1 METKLTEQN
10 YWVSVQGNTNLNL
23 PDNNPVKVWIEN
35 NFNFS
40 EINNCIEIGC
50 FPGRYLT
57 IFGNQGIEVNGLDFI
72 PEVESLKSA
81 FENSNYLTGSF
92 INADFT
98 NYTPQE
104 KYDCVVSFGFIE
116 HFINWDIILE
126 KHIDYVKENGYI
138 ILEVPNFRGFFQR
151 LPRYLFDFQNY
162 KRHNVKSMDLEK
174 WKKILIENNFD
185 IVNAEYFGGYEL
197 WNENNNK
204 NRFFLK
210 TKLITEK
217 LFLKIKRL
225 LYPNVSNHKSFS
237 SYMGIIAKKNV

>member
-1 METKLTEQN
+1 MITKLTEQN
-10 YWVSVQGNTNLNL
+10 YWVNAQGNVNLNL
-23 PDNNPVKVWIEN
+23 PDNNPIKFWIEN

-72 PEVESLKSA
+72 PEVELLKSV
-81 FENSNYLTGSF
+81 FENSNYLAGGF

-98 NYTPQE
+98 NYTPIE

-126 KHIDYVKENGYI
+126 KHLEYVNDNGYI

-174 WKKILIENNFD
+174 WKNILIENNFE
-185 IVNAEYFGGYEL
+185 IINAEYFGGYEL
-197 WNENNNK
+197 WNENNKN

-217 LFLKIKRL
+217 ILLKIKTL

-237 SYMGIIAKKNV
+237 SYMGIIAKKKC

>member
-1 METKLTEQN
+1 MKLTEQN
-10 YWVSVQGNTNLNL
+10 YWVNAQGNINLNL
-23 PDNNPVKVWIEN
+23 ADNNPIKVWIEN

-40 EINNCIEIGC
+40 KINNCIEIGC

-72 PEVESLKSA
+72 PEIEMLKTV
-81 FENSNYLTGSF
+81 FENNNYLAGHF

-98 NYTPQE
+98 NYNPKK

-116 HFINWDIILE
+116 HFKNWNVIFE
-126 KHIDYVKENGYI
+126 KHIDYVNENGYI
-138 ILEVPNFRGFFQR
+138 IIEVPNFRGFFQR
-151 LPRYLFDFQNY
+151 LPRYLFDFENY
-162 KRHNVKSMDLEK
+162 KRHNIESMNIES
-174 WKKILIENNFD
+174 WKKILIKHNFE

-204 NRFFLK
+204 NRFFLTLK
-210 TKLITEK
+210 FIVEK
-217 LFLKIKRL
+217 ALLKIKRL
-225 LYPNVSNHKSFS
+225 VYPNISDHRNFS